1 MAARRRQ
8 CSSWSDFLPELL
20 NLVLRRLPSLA
31 DRVRLRAVCRPW
43 RDHVR
48 LEQQPLPPPLPWL
61 TLLDGTFLSFPDA
74 EVHCLPLPG
83 DTHRCHGSVGN
94 NWLFIEHTGGRC
106 SLTNPFSKA
115 AVPVRLPSVYNMWH
129 RHEETDAAYP
139 KALLGYLKLVLL
151 SSSPPSPHSPFA
163 VLTVDSECGNNVCI
177 IQPPMMASS
186 STFRVPKPS
195 DHEGKKPFILDV
207 AFFDGKL
214 YALTQRKLF
223 VVLDNIDDSNANHYK
238 AGGSPE
244 TLVIPPMKCIVDS
257 DSIKHDPRTAACLS
271 AFANQGYERGF
282 WGYLVESRGRLLY
295 VSRLLGVLSSVP
307 EESKLEHA
315 RTLSFDLFEF
325 EVEADLTTN
334 NTARG
339 QWKRVS
345 SVGGQALFVGKHSK
359 SLPASE
365 CRAQED
371 CIYFMHDYDRG
382 GLDSDPFR
390 DCGVF
395 NMRNG
400 MITPLLPQTAMAVQ
414 PQGDAG
420 RPAWFFPAD
429 EA

>member
-1 MAARRRQ
+1 MAARARRRH
-8 CSSWSDFLPELL
+8 CSSWSDFQPELL

-43 RDHVR
+43 RDHSR
-48 LEQQPLPPPLPWL
+48 LEGAQPLPPPLPWL

-74 EVHCLPLPG
+74 QVHRLPLPG
-83 DTHRCHGSVGN
+83 DARRCHGSVGN
-94 NWLFIEHTGGRC
+94 WLFLEHTGGRC
-106 SLTNPFSKA
+106 SLINPFSKA
-115 AVPVRLPSVYNMWH
+115 AVPVRLPSVYNMWR
-129 RHEETDAAYP
+129 RHEKTDAAAYP
-139 KALLGYLKLVLL
+139 KALLGYLKL
-151 SSSPPSPHSPFA
+151 
-163 VLTVDSECGNNVCI
+163 
-177 IQPPMMASS
+177 PPMMASS

-195 DHEGKKPFILDV
+195 DHKGKKPFLLDV

-214 YALTQRKLF
+214 YALSHRKLF
-223 VVLDNIDDSNANHYK
+223 VVLENIDDSTANCYK
-238 AGGSPE
+238 SGGSPE

-257 DSIKHDPRTAACLS
+257 DSIDDDPRTSACLS
-271 AFANQGYERGF
+271 SFANQGYECRC
-282 WGYLVESRGRLLY
+282 WGYLVESSGRLLY

-365 CRAQED
+365 CGAQED
-371 CIYFMHDYDRG
+371 CVYFMRDYDRG
-382 GLDSDPFR
+382 GLDADPFH

-395 NMRNG
+395 NMQNG
-400 MITPLLPQTAMAVQ
+400 MIKPLLPQTAMAVW
-414 PQGDAG
+414 PQGEAG

>member
-1 MAARRRQ
+1 MMAARRRH
-8 CSSWSDFLPELL
+8 CSSWSDFLPEHL
-20 NLVLRRLPSLA
+20 NLVLRRLPSLT

-43 RDHVR
+43 RDHAR
-48 LEQQPLPPPLPWL
+48 LEEQPLPPPLPWL
-61 TLLDGTFLSFPDA
+61 VLLDGTFLTFPDA
-74 EVHCLPLPG
+74 QVHRLPLPG

-94 NWLFIEHTGGRC
+94 WLFIEHARGRC

-115 AVPVRLPSVYNMWH
+115 AVPVQLPSVYNMWH
-129 RHEETDAAYP
+129 RHEKMDAATAYP
-139 KALLGYLKLVLL
+139 KAFPVYLKLVPL
-151 SSSPPSPHSPFA
+151 SSSPPSPHSLFA
-163 VLTVDSECGNNVCI
+163 VLTVDSSDGTNVCI
-177 IQPPMMASS
+177 ICRPKMTMASS

-195 DHEGKKPFILDV
+195 DHEGKKPFLLDV

-214 YALTQRKLF
+214 YALSHRKLF
-223 VVLDNIDDSNANHYK
+223 VVIDNIDDSTANYYK
-238 AGGSPE
+238 SGGSPE
-244 TLVIPPMKCIVDS
+244 TLVIPPMKCIVGL

-271 AFANQGYERGF
+271 AFANKGYECGF
-282 WGYLVESRGRLLY
+282 WGYLVESSGRLLY
-295 VSRLLGVLSSVP
+295 
-307 EESKLEHA
+307 
-315 RTLSFDLFEF
+315 F
-325 EVEADLTTN
+325 EVEDADLTTN

-365 CRAQED
+365 CGAQED
-371 CIYFMHDYDRG
+371 CIYFMGDYDRG
-382 GLDSDPFR
+382 GLDADPFH

-400 MITPLLPQTAMAVQ
+400 MITPLLPQTAMAVWA
-414 PQGDAG
+414 QGDAG